1 MQQPQSLHWIDQIV
15 ENILNWQQ
23 EKNIEQLH
31 VDDMKTPSG
40 RVHVGALRGV
50 ILHDLIAK
58 ALSAKTGRSITSTY
72 VFNDMD
78 NMDSLPGYL
87 PAEYANH
94 MGRSLHKIPAPP
106 MNHSGINFAGVSQA
120 DQLRYKNAKSMGEFY
135 AFDFEDAFRILG
147 CTQEVVWSH
156 ELYESGKMDAVIREA
171 LDSISE
177 LRAIYQEVADYTLP
191 EKWYP
196 FQVICE
202 NCGLTGSTLM
212 TDWDGTKVTYQCLEK
227 KVEWATGCGHTGTVS
242 PFGGT
247 GKLLW
252 KVDWPAHWKTM
263 GVTVEGAGKDHTS
276 AGGSRD
282 MANAICERVFKIP
295 NPFDIPYEWIL
306 VRGAKMSS
314 SKGIGTS
321 AREFV
326 NAMPPSVGRFLFAN
340 KHYNQ
345 VIDFDP
351 ATMAIP
357 DLFDEYDLGAR
368 IFWKQAEGDQ
378 RLGRSFELA
387 QVTGKTPEAHFLP
400 RFRDVANWMQHPEIN
415 LEEYFAGIKGSAL
428 SDFEKEVLAER
439 KKYAQFWVE
448 KYAPEEFQLTPKAE
462 LPEKAKDLSGE
473 QRTFLHDLNELINSQ
488 ENWQPLDLQ
497 QKLFD
502 LAKSTLGS
510 KPAFQAIYL
519 AFLGKTAGPK
529 AAWFLLS
536 IAPDLRNRR
545 IAELQASE
553 KNTETSRFSDFSNPE
568 YLSISESVATQYPSI
583 SLGFAIIRGVKIRKT
598 LPELEVAKA
607 VVLETLQGLNNEAI
621 SAFPEVLSYRKL
633 YKETGIDW
641 HSRRPS
647 PEALLRRIS
656 QGKNLYTVNTCV
668 DAYNLAVLKNRVSVG
683 AFNLAQV
690 QFPTQLQFAAGGEQ
704 ILLLGDTEPTTLK
717 AGEISYFDQ
726 SGPYNLD
733 FNYRDAQRTMVTED
747 TTDLVINVDGVYDIT
762 RAQVEQTLQDSIDL
776 IIKYCGGTVE
786 QAGILTTTQKQ

>member
-1 MQQPQSLHWIDQIV
+1 MQQAQSAHWIDKLV
-15 ENILNWQQ
+15 EGILKWQ
-23 EKNIEQLH
+23 EKNAIAELH

-50 ILHDLIAK
+50 ILHDLVAK
-58 ALSAKTGRSITSTY
+58 ALAAKTGKPIVSTY

-94 MGRSLHKIPAPP
+94 MGRSLHKIPAPAL
-106 MNHSGINFAGVSQA
+106 NHSGINFSGVSTEERN
-120 DQLRYKNAKSMGEFY
+120 RYENAKTMGEFY
-135 AFDFEDAFRILG
+135 AYDFIDAFRILG
-147 CTQEVVWSH
+147 CSQEIVWSH
-156 ELYESGKMDAVIREA
+156 AVYESGKMDPMIKEA
-171 LDSISE
+171 LDSIAE
-177 LRAIYQEVADYTLP
+177 LRKIYQDVADYQLP

-202 NCGLTGSTLM
+202 SCGLTGSTLV
-212 TDWDGTKVTYQCLEK
+212 TDWDGEQVTYQCLEK
-227 KVEWATGCGHTGTVS
+227 KVEWATGCGHSGKVS
-242 PFGGT
+242 PFGGS

-252 KVDWPAHWKTM
+252 KVDWPAHWKAL
-263 GVTVEGAGKDHTS
+263 GINVEGAGKDHTS

-282 MANAICERVFKIP
+282 MAKAICERVYHIH

-326 NAMPPSVGRFLFAN
+326 NAMPPSVGRFLFAER
-340 KHYNQ
+340 HYNQ

-357 DLFDEYDLGAR
+357 DLFDEYDMGAR
-368 IFWKQAEGDQ
+368 IFWKQEEGDL

-387 QVTGKTPEAHFLP
+387 QVDGKTPEPHFLP
-400 RFRDVANWMQHPEIN
+400 RFRDVANWMQHPEIE
-415 LEEYFAGIKGSAL
+415 LETYFAEIKGSPL
-428 SDFEKEVLAER
+428 TEFERLVLDER
-439 KKYAQFWVE
+439 KKYARFWVE
-448 KYAPEEFQLTPKAE
+448 NYAPEEFQLTPRAT
-462 LPEKAKDLSGE
+462 LPEKAHTLTSD
-473 QRTFLHDLNELINSQ
+473 QRSFLKQLNDLINSQ
-488 ENWQPLDLQ
+488 PNWQALDLQ
-497 QKLFD
+497 QQLFE
-502 LAKSTLGS
+502 LAKSSIGS

-536 IAPDLRNRR
+536 INPELRNQRVT
-545 IAELQASE
+545 ELTAVTTTSE
-553 KNTETSRFSDFSNPE
+553 THRFPDFNDVSQ
-568 YLSISESVATQYPSI
+568 LSISAEVAAKYPSI
-583 SLGFAIIRGVKIRKT
+583 ILGFAIIRGVKIQRS
-598 LPELEVAKA
+598 LPALETAKA
-607 VVLETLQGLNNEAI
+607 EVLASLQGLNNETI
-621 SAFPEVLSYRKL
+621 SAFSEVQSYRKL

-647 PEALLRRIS
+647 PEALLRRLS
-656 QGKNLYTVNTCV
+656 QGKDLYTVNTCV

-683 AFNLAQV
+683 AFNLSQV
-690 QFPTQLQFAAGGEQ
+690 QFPTQLQLAQGGEQ
-704 ILLLGDTEPTTLK
+704 ILLLGDSEPTTLK
-717 AGEISYFDQ
+717 AGEVSYFDQ
-726 SGPYNLD
+726 QGPYNLD

-747 TTDLVINVDGVYDIT
+747 TVDLMINVDGVHDIT

-776 IIKYCGGTVE
+776 ITKYCGGTVE
-786 QAGILTTTQKQ
+786 KAGVITAQQK